1 MIEVLLDHHLGGY
14 ARILTRAVA
23 ATGLEAMLPIR
34 FVTFAEVDLP
44 FDCSDRTFWRFAQAQ
59 NMVILTGNRN
69 EDDPDSLGITLAQE
83 GTSIS
88 LPVLTIGRVGGLEER
103 EYRERCA
110 YRLLEILLELDS
122 KRGLGRIYIP

>member
-1 MIEVLLDHHLGGY
+1 MIEVLLDNHLGGY
-14 ARILTRAVA
+14 ARILTRAVS

-44 FDCSDRTFWRFAQAQ
+44 YNSNDRALWRFAQARG
-59 NMVILTGNRN
+59 MVILTGNRN
-69 EDDPDSLGITLAQE
+69 EDDSDSLGTTLAQE
-83 GTSIS
+83 GTPTS
-88 LPVLTIGRVGGLEER
+88 LPVLTIGRVGSLVER
-103 EYRERCA
+103 EYRERCS